1 MRPGFF
7 YGWAVVAVAALA
19 VLVAAGHRSVP
30 GALIQ
35 FVHRDLGW
43 AMGSISLATALGL
56 VLYGLGAPLSGHL
69 MDRYGPRRVTLF
81 GLSLMTLSLGLGAFM
96 GELWQLHLLWGV
108 LGGVG
113 TGVVGSVLGAT
124 VANRWFVR
132 HRGLVTGVFGA
143 ATSAGQLVFIP
154 ALVAWATGAGW
165 REASAL
171 MAGISLLA
179 LIPVLLFLKD
189 HPGELGLRPLGAPAG
204 MPPMPP
210 RAEVGVMGRAVRTRT
225 FWLLA
230 GTFFLCGATSNGIV
244 GVHFIPYA
252 VSCGFT
258 PTVASS
264 LLAVV
269 GGLNF
274 VGTLLSGYLTDRY
287 DPRFLLALFYGL
299 RGLSLLFLPFADTLE
314 AMLLFAVVFGL
325 DYIATVPPTVA
336 LTADSFGRQNV
347 GTVYGW
353 IFAAHQVG
361 AALAAW
367 GGGVARDALGTY
379 TLAFLLAGGLG
390 LGAALLSL
398 GLRRPAALAS

>member
-1 MRPGFF
+1 
-7 YGWAVVAVAALA
+7 
-19 VLVAAGHRSVP
+19 
-30 GALIQ
+30 
-35 FVHRDLGW
+35 
-43 AMGSISLATALGL
+43 
-56 VLYGLGAPLSGHL
+56 
-69 MDRYGPRRVTLF
+69 
-81 GLSLMTLSLGLGAFM
+81 
-96 GELWQLHLLWGV
+96 
-108 LGGVG
+108 
-113 TGVVGSVLGAT
+113 
-124 VANRWFVR
+124 
-132 HRGLVTGVFGA
+132 
-143 ATSAGQLVFIP
+143 
-154 ALVAWATGAGW
+154 
-165 REASAL
+165 
-171 MAGISLLA
+171 
-179 LIPVLLFLKD
+179 
-189 HPGELGLRPLGAPAG
+189 
-204 MPPMPP
+204 
-210 RAEVGVMGRAVRTRT
+210 MGRAVRTRT

-287 DPRFLLALFYGL
+287 DPRLLLALFYGL